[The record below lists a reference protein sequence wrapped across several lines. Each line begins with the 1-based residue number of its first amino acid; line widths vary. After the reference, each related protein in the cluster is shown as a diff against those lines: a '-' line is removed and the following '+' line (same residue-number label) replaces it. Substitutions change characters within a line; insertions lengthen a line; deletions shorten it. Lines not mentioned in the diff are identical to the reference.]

1 MLKICKQ
8 WSQVEPGRA
17 PNFMYILAPMRDFM
31 TYFMINWSEFLITPL
46 KFLWP
51 FNVTFRGF
59 MGIVPVSKGHGA
71 SEILFV
77 FEEHGQATMKIT
89 DLYSNLGLITC

>member
-1 MLKICKQ
+1 
-8 WSQVEPGRA
+8 
-17 PNFMYILAPMRDFM
+17 
-31 TYFMINWSEFLITPL
+31 
-46 KFLWP
+46 
-51 FNVTFRGF
+51 